1 MTLNKF
7 KTKNNE
13 YLLNSIADMLE
24 YDKQLCYKASESETK
39 EEQLDTLQKLIKR
52 LQGEKYLLLEYMEN
66 IQNDSI

>member
-1 MTLNKF
+1 MTLSKI
-7 KTKNNE
+7 KKNDE
-13 YLLNSIADMLE
+13 YLLRSIADMLE